1 MISFSE
7 QKGSLVPSAAPPG
20 SVVVLA
26 CRDNHQEVKGF
37 FFFFAQTCL
46 LGFMSAFNAH
56 GGARHV
62 VATWLVLGGGFNAP
76 LRVTLGFPAFYFYF
90 YFF

>member
-7 QKGSLVPSAAPPG
+7 QKGSLVPTVAPPG
-20 SVVVLA
+20 SMVVLT
-26 CRDNHQEVKGF
+26 CHDNHQEVKGF
-37 FFFFAQTCL
+37 FFFFFAQTCL
-46 LGFMSAFNAH
+46 LGFLSAFNAH

-76 LRVTLGFPAFYFYF
+76 LRVTLGFPAFYFF
-90 YFF
+90 